1 MASAR
6 IHCLECVTMAYAP
19 SRQRWRA
26 IIAEKVWRHD
36 RESLTLVKE
45 WGPTNERTTL
55 RRDTSAVVSDPAAQ
69 YDGIDV
75 GRIEAG
81 LEA

>member
-1 MASAR
+1 MR
-6 IHCLECVTMAYAP
+6 V
-19 SRQRWRA
+19 
-26 IIAEKVWRHD
+26 
-36 RESLTLVKE
+36 LTLVKE